1 MHTWASAGQVP
12 AGSFGDPTGSTDVS
26 VCMIDTGGA
35 TPRLLASLR
44 VAAGA
49 GWRAVGTGF
58 TYKAVTPAPGQV
70 DRVRLVTGPIG
81 KISARGLGPKLRPGR
96 LPVVTPL
103 HVQVVLS
110 EGTTTFGAV
119 FERTRRNWIDG
130 FDARLR

>member
-1 MHTWASAGQVP
+1 
-12 AGSFGDPTGSTDVS
+12 
-26 VCMIDTGGA
+26 MIDTSGA
-35 TPRLLASLR
+35 TPRLLASLH

-58 TYKAVTPAPGQV
+58 RYKALTPAPGQL
-70 DRVRLVTGPIG
+70 DQLRLAVGPIG

-110 EGTTTFGAV
+110 DGPTTFGAV
-119 FERTRRNWIDG
+119 FARTRRNWIDG